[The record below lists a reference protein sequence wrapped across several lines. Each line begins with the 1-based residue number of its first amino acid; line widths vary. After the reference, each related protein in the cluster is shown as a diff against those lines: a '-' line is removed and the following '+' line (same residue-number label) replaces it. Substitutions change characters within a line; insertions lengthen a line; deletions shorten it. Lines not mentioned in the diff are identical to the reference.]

1 MIPLAGSSSA
11 SQALVASLGSRTV
24 ENDVAIPGNLAVTLF
39 DLFHGYAKRAGII

>member
-1 MIPLAGSSSA
+1 MIPLARSSSA
-11 SQALVASLGSRTV
+11 TRALVVSLGSRAG